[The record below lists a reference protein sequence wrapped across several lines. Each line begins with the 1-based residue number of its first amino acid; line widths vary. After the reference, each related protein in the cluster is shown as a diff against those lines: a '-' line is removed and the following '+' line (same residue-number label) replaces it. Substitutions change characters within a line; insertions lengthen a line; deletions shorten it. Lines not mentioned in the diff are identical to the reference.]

1 MTESRAMTSLEMLG
15 AADRSLTSAGYR
27 RIDDVGWETW
37 SNSARAYEDEYG
49 VVAIFVFDT
58 LDILD
63 REWIN
68 AQASLVEL
76 MSRHI
81 SRDEA
86 KAWDGYL
93 ALLTPALADPSH
105 AQRLSEIRRDTSRV
119 RKLVATGEQINSLAG
134 VERTLSPLLPLAANL
149 QVVLPG
155 SALEVLPD
163 LLAEVEIP
171 RHASEALVDAFNRQ
185 ASLMRALQEVGAQ

>member
-1 MTESRAMTSLEMLG
+1 MTPLEMLG

-27 RIDDVGWETW
+27 RVEGVGWEVW

-58 LDILD
+58 LEILD
-63 REWIN
+63 REWID

-76 MSRHI
+76 MSQHI

-93 ALLTPALADPSH
+93 ALFTPALADAS
-105 AQRLSEIRRDTSRV
+105 QERRLSEIRRDTSRV
-119 RKLVATGEQINSLAG
+119 RKLVATGDQISSLAG
-134 VERTLSPLLPLAANL
+134 VERTLSPLLPLDATL
-149 QVVLPG
+149 QVALPG

-163 LLAEVEIP
+163 LLAQVEIP
-171 RHASEALVDAFNRQ
+171 RAAAASLVDAFNRQ
-185 ASLMRALQEVGAQ
+185 ASLMRALQVGNDQ